1 MTAAAIADKEKRL
14 KEISDIIK
22 EHAMTQFRDGDK
34 KVSIAGSAYNWEVS
48 RTSTT
53 KIDKD
58 AMKADGILAK
68 DTTTEDSYRISPK
81 ALKEGA

>member
-1 MTAAAIADKEKRL
+1 MT
-14 KEISDIIK
+14 
-22 EHAMTQFRDGDK
+22 
-34 KVSIAGSAYNWEVS
+34 IAGSAYNWEVS

-68 DTTTEDSYRISPK
+68 YTTTEDSYRISPK
-81 ALKEGA
+81 IIKED